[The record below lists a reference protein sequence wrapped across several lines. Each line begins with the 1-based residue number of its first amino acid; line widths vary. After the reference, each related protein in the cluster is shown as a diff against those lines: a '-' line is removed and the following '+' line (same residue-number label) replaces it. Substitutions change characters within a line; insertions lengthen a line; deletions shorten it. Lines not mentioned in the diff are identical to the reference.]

1 MEREGVNNMKT
12 IKRYREA
19 RGIKQIELAAHFG
32 VSQPTVV
39 RWEQEG
45 VYPPCQVMPELAAF
59 LGCTTDELYETKK
72 EVS

>member
-1 MEREGVNNMKT
+1 MRT
-12 IKRYREA
+12 IKRYREE
-19 RGIKQIELAAHFG
+19 RGIKQIELAAHFC

-45 VYPPCQVMPELAAF
+45 VYPPSRLMPELAAF
-59 LGCTTDELYETKK
+59 LGCTIDELYETEK

>member
-1 MEREGVNNMKT
+1 MKT

-45 VYPPCQVMPELAAF
+45 VYPPGQVMSELAAF

>member
-1 MEREGVNNMKT
+1 MKT

-45 VYPPCQVMPELAAF
+45 EYPPCQVMAELAAV
-59 LGCTTDELYETKK
+59 LGCTIDELYADEPEK

>member
-1 MEREGVNNMKT
+1 MKT

-39 RWEQEG
+39 RWEREG
-45 VYPPCQVMPELAAF
+45 AYPPCQVMPKLAAF
-59 LGCTTDELYETKK
+59 LGCTTDDLHADEPEK
-72 EVS
+72 EAG